1 MGLRLPP
8 SGTRMTQKKRCYGC
22 LSLLEALPVGMGS
35 QRSRRVGF
43 FTTDHG
49 AISRDSWRLANPGRG
64 FEVVPGAD
72 HHLLCI
78 ARVRDSQLTQ
88 HQPVGGLLA
97 LVSTKNSIDDSGTLR

>member
-1 MGLRLPP
+1 MG
-8 SGTRMTQKKRCYGC
+8 G
-22 LSLLEALPVGMGS
+22 
-35 QRSRRVGF
+35 QRSRRACF
-43 FTTDHG
+43 FATDHG

-64 FEVVPGAD
+64 FEVAPGAD

-97 LVSTKNSIDDSGTLR
+97 LVSTKNSIDDFGILR